1 MGFSAIVCVLSNNFH
16 LQIWIFFSKWTTT
29 TTIFFG
35 SIFLMEITH
44 IESALEMW
52 GYSAESGS
60 ISSLKNTNVSSIS
73 VPILL
78 HTVSVFYEKKYSQFI
93 RQFWNIIWFPSGAW
107 WDLIFLFSFR
117 PYFHMLRNIGPN
129 HLYVS
134 IPNIRNILRQLLC
147 LKWSIPI
154 D

>member
-73 VPILL
+73 VPILHSTHSL
-78 HTVSVFYEKKYSQFI
+78 CLLWKKIMLNSSGF
-93 RQFWNIIWFPSGAW
+93 FWILYGFHQAHDEISYF
-107 WDLIFLFSFR
+107 
-117 PYFHMLRNIGPN
+117 YFHSDHIFIC
-129 HLYVS
+129 YVTLGLIIYTYLFLTFERS
-134 IPNIRNILRQLLC
+134 WDN
-147 LKWSIPI
+147 
-154 D
+154 

>member
-44 IESALEMW
+44 IESALEMG

-78 HTVSVFYEKKYSQFI
+78 HTVSVFYEKKIFSIHQAIFKHYMVPFRRMMRSHIFI
-93 RQFWNIIWFPSGAW
+93 FIQT
-107 WDLIFLFSFR
+107 IFS
-117 PYFHMLRNIGPN
+117 
-129 HLYVS
+129 YVT
-134 IPNIRNILRQLLC
+134 
-147 LKWSIPI
+147 
-154 D
+154 

>member
-1 MGFSAIVCVLSNNFH
+1 MVGHIVELSSR
-16 LQIWIFFSKWTTT
+16 IFF
-29 TTIFFG
+29 
-35 SIFLMEITH
+35 IFLMEITH
-44 IESALEMW
+44 IESALEMG

-93 RQFWNIIWFPSGAW
+93 RLFLNIIWFPSGAW

-134 IPNIRNILRQLLC
+134 IPNIRNILRQLC
-147 LKWSIPI
+147 LKCLFLLTNYKNYKILSRWNR
-154 D
+154 